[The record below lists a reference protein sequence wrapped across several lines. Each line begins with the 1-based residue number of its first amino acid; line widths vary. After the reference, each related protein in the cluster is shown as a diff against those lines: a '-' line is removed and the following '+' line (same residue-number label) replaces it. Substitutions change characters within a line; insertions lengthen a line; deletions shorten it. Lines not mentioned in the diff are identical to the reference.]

1 MFALFAGVKVEP
13 ALRALPDR
21 IGEIL
26 QQCATFRT
34 AGDGSCSGHVH
45 RPRPECVFSFRRRR
59 LLELFFRPAT
69 GILVSALP
77 VFAVG
82 QEVPPAERSFSAF
95 GSPGTRGSLM
105 RPPELVGGE
114 PGVPARPRPR
124 WTLRLRSGQAREG
137 ARRSPQASER
147 RELSFTY
154 QGATIPIDRQ
164 RN

>member
-1 MFALFAGVKVEP
+1 MFALFAGVQVE
-13 ALRALPDR
+13 AAFRALPDR

-34 AGDGSCSGHVH
+34 AGDGPCARHVH
-45 RPRPECVFSFRRRR
+45 RTRSECVFFFWRRW
-59 LLELFFRPAT
+59 LVELFFRSTT
-69 GILVSALP
+69 GILISALP

-95 GSPGTRGSLM
+95 GVFGTRGSLM

-154 QGATIPIDRQ
+154 QGATIRYQ